1 MVRVVSIAAAVV
13 GFGVGLGLAAAPV
26 ANADG
31 ADFVSYLD
39 SNDPTFD
46 RGAPYDAI
54 DIGYGICR
62 ILEKHQEIEEL
73 EDRPGTPVSRTL
85 DFMTAADG
93 GQQPL
98 GTARIWLIG
107 SVAHL
112 CPDLT
117 K

>member
-1 MVRVVSIAAAVV
+1 MARVVSIAAVVV
-13 GFGVGLGLAAAPV
+13 GFGVGLATAPV
-26 ANADG
+26 ASADG
-31 ADFVSYLD
+31 AAFVKYLD

-46 RGAPYDAI
+46 RGASYDAI
-54 DIGYGICR
+54 DIGYAICQ
-62 ILEKHQEIEEL
+62 ILEKQQQIEEL

-98 GTARIWLIG
+98 PTARIWLAG

-112 CPDLT
+112 CPELT